1 MIARSPGMEG
11 LMHPSSADIEQIG
24 EGGGEGPEALLIFS
38 FSQCLKL
45 LSEVA
50 VVGFSL
56 HLKLTPWTE
65 IKDRNLLMLSAA
77 QTTRQV
83 RKRCNP
89 FLP

>member
-11 LMHPSSADIEQIG
+11 LMHPSSADIEQM
-24 EGGGEGPEALLIFS
+24 GGGPEALLIFS